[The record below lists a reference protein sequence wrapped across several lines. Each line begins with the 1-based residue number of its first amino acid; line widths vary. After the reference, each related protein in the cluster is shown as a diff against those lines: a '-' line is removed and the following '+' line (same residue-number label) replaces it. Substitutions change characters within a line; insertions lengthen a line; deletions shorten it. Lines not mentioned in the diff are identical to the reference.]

1 MINLTKSQYLMVW
14 KPIYLQNFNVIIF
27 LKYKVQNQIIVIYYL
42 PVNRNESVIFIK
54 SLQHIRLIYYQPGQ
68 HQTQSYFLIVMILP
82 YIWKEIKYY
91 LQLTHWIVGESTT
104 LSETNFRSSYLL
116 PSKSSKTNTN
126 NPLAF
131 SRVYN

>member
-1 MINLTKSQYLMVW
+1 MVW

-82 YIWKEIKYY
+82 YI
-91 LQLTHWIVGESTT
+91 
-104 LSETNFRSSYLL
+104 
-116 PSKSSKTNTN
+116 
-126 NPLAF
+126 
-131 SRVYN
+131 